1 MGRALRTF
9 QETTGERLLG
19 QRPKAP
25 KPLFDQLTE
34 RESRE
39 QAEAYLEEAYPAI
52 RERFLC
58 KSVLAPDG
66 RETTRLEQMMQ
77 PAFENAIE
85 HPEQI
90 TLGVL
95 LAIAEGTP
103 PKRPVGRP
111 SKKSQALNILSLF
124 KPFCPPTE
132 D

>member
-25 KPLFDQLTE
+25 KPLFDALTE
-34 RESRE
+34 REGRE
-39 QAEAYLEEAYPAI
+39 QREAYLEEAYPAI
-52 RERFLC
+52 RDRFLC

-66 RETTRLEQMMQ
+66 SETTRLEQMMM
-77 PAFENAIE
+77 PAYKNAIE

-90 TLGVL
+90 TFEVL
-95 LAIAEGTP
+95 LAITEQRP

-111 SKKSQALNILSLF
+111 SKKSQALDILSLF
-124 KPFCPPTE
+124 RPVE